1 MVLGEGDE
9 EVQAVDD
16 NMETCRSV
24 DVELQIRL
32 IRTQVLE

>member
-16 NMETCRSV
+16 NSDTCSSV

-32 IRTQVLE
+32 IKTQVLG